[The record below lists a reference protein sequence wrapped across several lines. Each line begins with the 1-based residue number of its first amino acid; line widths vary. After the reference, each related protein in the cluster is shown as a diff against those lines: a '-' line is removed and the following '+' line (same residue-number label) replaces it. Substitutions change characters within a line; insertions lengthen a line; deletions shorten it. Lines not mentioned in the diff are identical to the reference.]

1 MGWAGG
7 NAIAPQLFVAKWAP
21 RYINT
26 LYVHLGLY
34 AAFVTVSTSMRLL
47 LAGRNRAKDAAQMN
61 VHGVVVNNHEHAF
74 EVSPV

>member
-34 AAFVTVSTSMRLL
+34 AAFVTVCISMRLL

-61 VHGVVVNNHEHAF
+61 LHGVLVNNLDHAF
-74 EVSPV
+74 ELRPG